1 MATNS
6 SENSD
11 GQPKICRLAHDRV
24 CWRVANLHHSLR
36 IVVNGPQL
44 GSWSLLWSLFR
55 NTANSQDQCCSDG
68 GSDHDGLATVDPQL
82 VADVLRIVWVRLR
95 L

>member
-11 GQPKICRLAHDRV
+11 GQPEICRLAHDRV
-24 CWRVANLHHSLR
+24 CRRVTNLHHSLR

-44 GSWSLLWSLFR
+44 GSWSLLWSLLM
-55 NTANSQDQCCSDG
+55 NTANSQGQCSDG
-68 GSDHDGLATVDPQL
+68 SNHDGIAAVDSQL
-82 VADVLRIVWVRLR
+82 GADVLRVVRVRL
-95 L
+95 

>member
-11 GQPKICRLAHDRV
+11 GQPEICRLAHDCVRWGV
-24 CWRVANLHHSLR
+24 PNLRHSLR

-44 GSWSLLWSLFR
+44 GSWSLLWSLLM
-55 NTANSQDQCCSDG
+55 NTSNSQDQWSD
-68 GSDHDGLATVDPQL
+68 GSDHDGIAAVDPQL
-82 VADVLRIVWVRLR
+82 GADVLRVVRVRLR